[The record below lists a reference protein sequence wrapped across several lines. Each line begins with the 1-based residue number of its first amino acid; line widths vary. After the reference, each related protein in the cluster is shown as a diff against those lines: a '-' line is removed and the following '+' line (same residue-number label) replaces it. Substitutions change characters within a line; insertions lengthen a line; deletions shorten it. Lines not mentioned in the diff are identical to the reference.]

1 MIEGTVSFL
10 TLLLHSAHQ
19 PHSPTSPAA
28 SHPFGESG
36 RQARA
41 KASQMGLVL
50 PGSGLGWT
58 RRCPFAFFL
67 SLLLVSFPATYTHR
81 RSGVP
86 TRLIS
91 LLPAERFCSGIHFA
105 PVPCSFPQ
113 PCHLD
118 HRHLHLSGAPRAQV
132 PLEFAPYIMVGASYL
147 AGICEMHILGLRLL
161 AFLGWSI
168 LTPPIRSSPTPLLS
182 PVSTVDGALVWP
194 ASHVCSRSLPI
205 AYAGQGQFLGL

>member
-1 MIEGTVSFL
+1 MCQLQDSQPASVSARGTGVIEGTVSFL
-10 TLLLHSAHQ
+10 TLLLHSVHQ
-19 PHSPTSPAA
+19 PHSPTSPTA

-41 KASQMGLVL
+41 KASQVGLVL

-91 LLPAERFCSGIHFA
+91 LLPAERFCPGIHFA

-113 PCHLD
+113 SWHLD
-118 HRHLHLSGAPRAQV
+118 LRRFHLSGTTGQ
-132 PLEFAPYIMVGASYL
+132 
-147 AGICEMHILGLRLL
+147 
-161 AFLGWSI
+161 
-168 LTPPIRSSPTPLLS
+168 SPS
-182 PVSTVDGALVWP
+182 
-194 ASHVCSRSLPI
+194 
-205 AYAGQGQFLGL
+205 